1 MTAAAFKV
9 EHKFGDIPVAPK
21 TSHDAA
27 DYDRELADGLFQPD
41 GREPAVDLLGEAI
54 ERVRPLVA
62 DKTKTTKQR
71 IHLLWAAAKK
81 SRDLGA
87 YDVVSDAFMA
97 LAVETNLIDER
108 GRWTGEDVRK
118 SERRFGAEDVA
129 HVVNWALRGM
139 NPFEKGPLK

>member
-1 MTAAAFKV
+1 
-9 EHKFGDIPVAPK
+9 
-21 TSHDAA
+21 
-27 DYDRELADGLFQPD
+27 
-41 GREPAVDLLGEAI
+41 
-54 ERVRPLVA
+54 VA